1 MRAVVAGPATRRS
14 SRRSPAGT
22 REYGDVADARRLGR
36 RCRACRG
43 PDVTVRAVVWLFA
56 VLAAL
61 LVFAIAA
68 ATVGREA
75 FRLGHQPPPTIFDLD
90 EAVAQVA
97 DALPFDVQGRL
108 TYDEVRELILA
119 ELDHLESRGVLAA
132 PGDEVALQDGGTP
145 DVVVADDDAVAVV
158 LGRAEALEM
167 DVTDGDVFQVIAA
180 LLGYLAE
187 IGAVGPPASP

>member
-1 MRAVVAGPATRRS
+1 
-14 SRRSPAGT
+14 
-22 REYGDVADARRLGR
+22 
-36 RCRACRG
+36 
-43 PDVTVRAVVWLFA
+43 VRAVVWLFA